1 MLRDAARC
9 CVMIDRP
16 RRQGAAVHYK
26 LLENFM
32 RVGAL
37 SKVIGVPRQ
46 IDLLDIR
53 SAAWMD
59 GSQTARIR
67 T

>member
-1 MLRDAARC
+1 
-9 CVMIDRP
+9 MIDRP

-26 LLENFM
+26 LLEYFM

-37 SKVIGVPRQ
+37 SKVIGVPRRF
-46 IDLLDIR
+46 DLVDIR

>member
-1 MLRDAARC
+1 
-9 CVMIDRP
+9 MIDRP

-26 LLENFM
+26 PLEYVV

-37 SKVIGVPRQ
+37 SKVIGVPRRF
-46 IDLLDIR
+46 DLVDIR